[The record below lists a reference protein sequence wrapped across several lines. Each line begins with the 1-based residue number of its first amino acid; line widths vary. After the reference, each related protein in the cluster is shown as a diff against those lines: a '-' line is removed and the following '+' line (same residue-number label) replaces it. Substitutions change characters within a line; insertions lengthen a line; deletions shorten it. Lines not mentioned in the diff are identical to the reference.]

1 MRLLFYE
8 KGTQKMFKSKSQ
20 KILSGVV
27 FGVYF
32 ALLVW
37 LVLFKLHINIVEV
50 SHVRTLNLI
59 PFRFDMEA
67 EISVQLKEVLYNVL
81 VFIPLGVYVNMYRH
95 PWFFWKKIIPCLSV
109 SFLFELLQ
117 FVFALGVSDIT
128 DLITNT
134 LGGIIGILL
143 YALFRKIFHEK
154 SITIINLLGAGMELF
169 AILLLAVLLLAN
181 G

>member
-1 MRLLFYE
+1 
-8 KGTQKMFKSKSQ
+8 MFKSKSQ
-20 KILSGVV
+20 KIFSAIV

-32 ALLVW
+32 VLLVW
-37 LVLFKLHINIVEV
+37 LVLFKLHINIGEV
-50 SHVRTLNLI
+50 SHARTLNLI
-59 PFRFDMEA
+59 PFRFDMGA
-67 EISVQLKEVLYNVL
+67 ELSIQLKEVLYNVL

-95 PWFFWKKIIPCLSV
+95 PWIFWKKIIPCMAV

-134 LGGIIGILL
+134 LGGVLGLLL
-143 YALFRKIFHEK
+143 YALLRKVFHEK
-154 SITIINLLGAGMELF
+154 SISIINILGAGVELF
-169 AILLLAVLLLAN
+169 AILLLAVLLFAN